1 MPSISTSDLEYLMGC
16 SAEDAAF
23 FSQIR
28 QLSDEDANDMI
39 MNKIETR
46 EIDSMDEIPD
56 DLFNEELCYSLV
68 IYRGRFLKY
77 IPERFKTAAFC
88 MWAVN
93 HCEYNIQF
101 ISDEMKEIISN
112 EVKENGMFHTN

>member
-1 MPSISTSDLEYLMGC
+1 MPSISTSDLEYLRGC

-23 FSQIR
+23 FSQIEP
-28 QLSDEDANDMI
+28 LPVAEANKLI
-39 MNKIETR
+39 MYKIEAC
-46 EIDSMDEIPD
+46 EIYSMDEIPD
-56 DLFNEELCYSLV
+56 YLFNEELCYSLV

-77 IPERFKTAAFC
+77 IPERFKTVAFC

-93 HCEYNIQF
+93 HSKYNIQF

-112 EVKENGMFHTN
+112 KVKENESFYTN